1 MNPPPAELLDLS
13 QRLLAYEA
21 SAGNSSGAHTAAF
34 RVCEK
39 LRRPISTFA
48 GATGFYALL
57 ARALTLAKRDAPG
70 LSTVQVKP
78 DGSLEGLSEH
88 RDDEA
93 GAMLISQLLGLL
105 VNFIGEFLTL
115 RLVQD
120 AWPDWPFDE
129 TNSGGTKLT

>member
-13 QRLLAYEA
+13 QRLLAYEVNA
-21 SAGNSSGAHTAAF
+21 SNSSGAHTAAF

-39 LRRPISTFA
+39 LRRSISTLA
-48 GATGFYALL
+48 GVTGFYALL
-57 ARALTLAKRDAPG
+57 TRALTLAKRDAPG

-78 DGSLEGLSEH
+78 DGSPEGLSEH
-88 RDDEA
+88 HNDQA
-93 GAMLISQLLGLL
+93 GVMLIAQLLGLL
-105 VNFIGEFLTL
+105 INFIGESLML

-129 TNSGGTKLT
+129 TNSRETKLT